1 MVLRWLENKRVNI
14 DDFTKVMFVIRFN
27 FITYSELTNAIEKI
41 APEYRQRL
49 QDLYHMKIT
58 L

>member
-1 MVLRWLENKRVNI
+1 
-14 DDFTKVMFVIRFN
+14 MFVIRFN

-49 QDLYHMKIT
+49 QDLYHMKNYAS
-58 L
+58 